1 MRFKFLSRLLKVNS
15 YAFTMWITARD
26 GRRVK
31 IGVPVGMTVG
41 ELEDRLHDRYWSE
54 SNTHNQEADK

>member
-1 MRFKFLSRLLKVNS
+1 MIEWLKRIEQS

-41 ELEDRLHDRYWSE
+41 ELEDQLHERYWFP
-54 SNTHNQEADK
+54 NTQSREQS